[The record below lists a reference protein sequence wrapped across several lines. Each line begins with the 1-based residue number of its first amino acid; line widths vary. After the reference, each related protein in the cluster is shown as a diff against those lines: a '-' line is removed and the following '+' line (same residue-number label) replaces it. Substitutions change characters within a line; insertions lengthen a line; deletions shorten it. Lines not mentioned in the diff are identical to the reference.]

1 MADMGRGHGERAR
14 DMGAVEAQI
23 VADIAVGDGDILVAA
38 RIHEQ
43 VLGDLGAAHVQGP
56 REAGAGHLEIA
67 ADGRPLQIG
76 ARQAG
81 ALHEQVAA
89 DL

>member
-1 MADMGRGHGERAR
+1 M
-14 DMGAVEAQI
+14 
-23 VADIAVGDGDILVAA
+23 
-38 RIHEQ
+38 
-43 VLGDLGAAHVQGP
+43 
-56 REAGAGHLEIA
+56 LEIA

-76 ARQAG
+76 AREAG